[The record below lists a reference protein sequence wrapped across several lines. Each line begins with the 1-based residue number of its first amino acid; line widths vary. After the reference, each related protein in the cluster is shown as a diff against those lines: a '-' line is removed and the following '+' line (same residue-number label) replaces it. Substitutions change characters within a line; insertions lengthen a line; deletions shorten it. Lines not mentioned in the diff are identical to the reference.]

1 MALETKVLYYGD
13 NLRILRRYIPD
24 ESVDLIYLDPP
35 WKSDQPYNII
45 FKPTGEPSQAQI
57 QVFDDTW
64 HWTAETSEHTRKCG
78 RTKPSDV
85 RDFCHVVERESAE
98 MGFFVSL
105 RKPSKEM
112 EEKALA
118 MGFYTDTFGNKYQK
132 VQILTIE
139 DILNERIPGTP
150 QRIPPYE
157 IDIAARRGT
166 K

>member
-1 MALETKVLYYGD
+1 M
-13 NLRILRRYIPD
+13 
-24 ESVDLIYLDPP
+24 
-35 WKSDQPYNII
+35 KS
-45 FKPTGEPSQAQI
+45 
-57 QVFDDTW
+57 
-64 HWTAETSEHTRKCG
+64 G

-112 EEKALA
+112 EEEALA

-139 DILNERIPGTP
+139 DILNRKMPKLHKGFRPI
-150 QRIPPYE
+150 
-157 IDIAARRGT
+157 
-166 K
+166 

>member
-1 MALETKVLYYGD
+1 MV
-13 NLRILRRYIPD
+13 
-24 ESVDLIYLDPP
+24 
-35 WKSDQPYNII
+35 
-45 FKPTGEPSQAQI
+45 I
-57 QVFDDTW
+57 QVK
-64 HWTAETSEHTRKCG
+64 SG
-78 RTKPSDV
+78 RTKLSDV

-112 EEKALA
+112 EEEALA

-139 DILNERIPGTP
+139 DVLNGRMPETP

-157 IDIAARRGT
+157 IDIAARGGKKRNKMKKKNSKNAGRRDAEGCDSLEEGENCNIYLFHQQ
-166 K
+166 